1 MVCISSYH
9 SLITHLHHFR
19 FEIKTDRA
27 SVVGDA
33 INYIKE
39 MRRAIDHL
47 KVLVEKKRRGM
58 TSCKRLKTEEE
69 EPVID
74 MESSS
79 IKPVPFNGS
88 SKSSWLLR
96 KSKEAIVDICII
108 DNEIN
113 IKLIQRKKG
122 NCFLLVARVVDELQL
137 EVTGG
142 KVGEYY
148 VFNFKSKVI
157 IIFIVSV
164 LNNLIIL
171 VYMEMLVFPVD
182 RGRFFSVYK

>member
-33 INYIKE
+33 INYMKE

-96 KSKEAIVDICII
+96 KSKEAIVDVCII